1 MASQHPAGGGT
12 RARRYRSPRREQQ
25 ARATRARIVAAAA
38 RRFLARGYAGTT
50 MRAVAADAGVALPTV
65 ELVFGTKATLL
76 KAVIDVAIAGDD
88 EPVPMLD
95 REWARRAESA
105 AGAAGFAAVCAGQ
118 LAESARRAA
127 GLTLVALEAARAD
140 ADIAAVAAQLMAQR
154 QVMAAWMVD
163 GLLRWT
169 PLRAGMDHATA
180 VDTVW
185 ALMDPAL
192 FCRLTSDRGWSPA
205 RFRDWFA
212 DALLRLLLPGTA
224 RQSATASESPEA
236 R

>member
-1 MASQHPAGGGT
+1 MASQHAAGAGT
-12 RARRYRSPRREQQ
+12 RSRRYRSPRREQQ
-25 ARATRARIVAAAA
+25 ARATRARIIAAAA
-38 RRFLARGYAGTT
+38 RRFGARGYAGTT

-95 REWARRAESA
+95 RQWARHAESA

-140 ADIAAVAAQLMAQR
+140 PDIAAVAAQLMAQR
-154 QVMAAWMVD
+154 QVMAAWIVD
-163 GLLRWT
+163 GLRRRARLRDGID
-169 PLRAGMDHATA
+169 RAAA

-185 ALMDPAL
+185 VLMDPAL
-192 FCRLTSDRGWSPA
+192 FGRLAGDRHWSPA
-205 RFRDWFA
+205 RFRDFFA
-212 DALLRLLLPGTA
+212 DALLRLLFSAPGQQPNA
-224 RQSATASESPEA
+224 FGRSLGLS
-236 R
+236 